1 MREFAMRR
9 PDYHDRL
16 DSHDRKKIR
25 RMFYQM
31 MGLYMSLIMIV
42 IGGVAAKSLV
52 TTQPAT
58 SLSQNTN
65 LP

>member
-1 MREFAMRR
+1 MRR
-9 PDYHDRL
+9 PDYYDRL

-25 RMFYQM
+25 RTFYQV
-31 MGLYMSLIMIV
+31 MGLYMSLIVIV
-42 IGGVAAKSLV
+42 IGGVAAKSMV
-52 TTQPAT
+52 TTRPAT

>member
-1 MREFAMRR
+1 MRHASYK
-9 PDYHDRL
+9 DNL
-16 DSHDRKKIR
+16 NSHDRKKIR

-58 SLSQNTN
+58 SLSQNVN

>member
-1 MREFAMRR
+1 MRR
-9 PDYHDRL
+9 PDYYDRL

-25 RMFYQM
+25 RMLYQM

-58 SLSQNTN
+58 SLSQHVN

>member
-1 MREFAMRR
+1 
-9 PDYHDRL
+9 
-16 DSHDRKKIR
+16 
-25 RMFYQM
+25 MFYQM

-52 TTQPAT
+52 TTQQAT
-58 SLSQNTN
+58 SLSQNVN